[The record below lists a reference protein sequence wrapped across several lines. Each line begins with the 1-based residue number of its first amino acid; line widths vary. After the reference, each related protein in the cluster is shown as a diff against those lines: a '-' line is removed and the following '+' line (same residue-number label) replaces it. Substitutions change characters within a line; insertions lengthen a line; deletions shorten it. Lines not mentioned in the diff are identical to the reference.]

1 MHVFFTISLCE
12 TRFFDFN
19 EALGQAQLGC
29 YEGAL
34 RFRYSFID
42 CGSDLN
48 LCVPL
53 KDHICLVQYA
63 FWIMKS
69 IFSKI
74 KMFFYRKK
82 RLL

>member
-1 MHVFFTISLCE
+1 MSLSPYHYVKLVSLIL
-12 TRFFDFN
+12 TS
-19 EALGQAQLGC
+19 ALGQAQLGC
-29 YEGAL
+29 YEGSL

-53 KDHICLVQYA
+53 KDDIRLVQYA

-74 KMFFYRKK
+74 KMFSYRKK
-82 RLL
+82 RLV

>member
-1 MHVFFTISLCE
+1 MSLLPFHYVKLVSSIL
-12 TRFFDFN
+12 TS
-19 EALGQAQLGC
+19 ALGQAQLGC
-29 YEGAL
+29 YEGTL
-34 RFRYSFID
+34 RFRYSLIN

-53 KDHICLVQYA
+53 KDHIRLVQYA

-74 KMFFYRKK
+74 KMFSYRK
-82 RLL
+82 RG